1 MHVEDLSTREHV
13 YRIVRQMTSDP
24 AFHEDLMQEALV
36 HLWLR
41 EARYPGQK
49 RSWYLQSCKFHLQH
63 YLKMGRSVDSVKRR
77 AGQIP
82 LLQDE
87 DGETPLLERTSGSEQ
102 CIFSQISARELL
114 TLLSKWLTPRERVI
128 LDCLADG
135 LSAREIARKLHITHP
150 TAVKSRRK
158 IARLVIDLG
167 FASSKSQAEPA
178 RRNGALPHSKSA
190 KRNGAKRKSP
200 PFPARGLTEVE

>member
-178 RRNGALPHSKSA
+178 RNGALSHSKSA

-200 PFPARGLTEVE
+200 PVPTHSVTEVE